1 MSELGFRHRKI
12 LFATITEYIAT
23 GEPVGSRTLSRRF
36 ELNLSPATI
45 RNVLADLEEAGYLAQ
60 PHTSAGRI
68 PTDKG
73 FRVFVDALAQ
83 QREVTVDDRE
93 AILHKLRSLR
103 PGVDDLVRETGRLLS
118 ALTGAAAI
126 VLPPPPEAALL
137 AQLRFVPLREGE
149 LLAVIVTRSG
159 GVQNRV
165 VRVGRELES
174 GELERVHNYLAELV
188 RDRTLQQLRQA
199 VAEEMT
205 TERDRYDQLRRRAK
219 EMLDATM
226 PQASERPEVVIEGQ
240 GLLLDHPEFAH
251 VEKIR
256 TIIHTLEEKEKI
268 LELLDRTL
276 ASGGV
281 QVLIGSETELGEV
294 QDLSVVSASY
304 RQAGAS
310 TGTLGVI
317 GPTRMDYAKVVPLVG
332 FTAQVMT
339 DLLDGPD
346 ADGSK
351 PADRG

>member
-1 MSELGFRHRKI
+1 MTELGFRSRKI
-12 LFATITEYIAT
+12 LFATITEYISS

-36 ELNLSPATI
+36 ELNLSAATI
-45 RNVLADLEEAGYLAQ
+45 RNVLSDLEEAGYLAQ

-83 QREVTVDDRE
+83 QREVTADDRE
-93 AILHKLRSLR
+93 AIIHKLRSLR

-118 ALTGAAAI
+118 ALTGAAAV

-165 VRVGRELES
+165 VRVGRELEA
-174 GELERVHNYLAELV
+174 GELDRVHNYLAEMI
-188 RDRTLQQLRQA
+188 RDRTLHQLRQA

-205 TERDRYDQLRRRAK
+205 TERDRHDLLRRRAK
-219 EMLDATM
+219 EMLDAM
-226 PQASERPEVVIEGQ
+226 PSASERPEVVIEGQ

-294 QDLSVVSASY
+294 QDLSVISASY

-317 GPTRMDYAKVVPLVG
+317 GPTRMDYGKVVPLVG

-346 ADGSK
+346 ADDRA
-351 PADRG
+351 ADRD